1 MSDGLLIEGWFEE
14 ALNDWLG
21 ILDHPAT
28 FTECRFDIKISS
40 RIGQDLRNRQPQLC
54 HGRET

>member
-1 MSDGLLIEGWFEE
+1 MSDGLLIEGCFEE

-28 FTECRFDIKISS
+28 FTECRFDIKIES
-40 RIGQDLRNRQPQLC
+40 NRT
-54 HGRET
+54 RSA